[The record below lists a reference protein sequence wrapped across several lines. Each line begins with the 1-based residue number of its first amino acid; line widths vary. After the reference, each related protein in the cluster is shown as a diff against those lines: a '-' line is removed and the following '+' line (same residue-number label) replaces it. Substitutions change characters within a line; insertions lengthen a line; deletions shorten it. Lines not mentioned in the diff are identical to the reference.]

1 MGEKIAI
8 MKKGVEKM
16 DVIKGHHHITLC
28 VGGAQEDYDFHTQL
42 LGLRSV
48 KKTVLFDGTAP
59 IYHLYYGNETG
70 DPSTL
75 VTTFP
80 MRQSGRKGRKG
91 SGQVKILALSVPS
104 ASLDFWSERLNTFGY
119 QNTRLTRFDEQRVH
133 FEHPCGIEYE
143 LVGDDADERKPW
155 TTEDTPT
162 EVAVRG
168 VHSITVSVQDLTHQ
182 AEFMDDAFGFR
193 KTVQDGPY
201 TRSEVKDGGA
211 GRIVE
216 HVLEPDVGQG
226 SWTFGEGIVHHC
238 AFRVD
243 GNEPQLAFRDYVE
256 GMGYTDVSDVKDR
269 KYFYS
274 VYVRTPGGTLF
285 EAANSVA
292 DGFMIDE
299 PKQDLG
305 KEFQLPPWYED
316 RRQELI
322 GALEPIEY

>member
-1 MGEKIAI
+1 
-8 MKKGVEKM
+8 M
-16 DVIKGHHHITLC
+16 DVIQGHHHITLC

-80 MRQSGRKGRKG
+80 MRQSGRKGRRG
-91 SGQVKILALSVPS
+91 SGQVKILGLSVPS
-104 ASLDFWSERLNTFGY
+104 TALDFWAERLNAHGY
-119 QNTRLTRFDEQRVH
+119 QNERASRFDEQRLH

-143 LVGDDADERKPW
+143 LVGDDKDERKPW
-155 TTEDTPT
+155 VTEETPL
-162 EVAVRG
+162 EVAIRG
-168 VHSITVSVQDLTHQ
+168 VHSVTVSVRDLPEQ
-182 AEFMDDAFGFR
+182 ARFMDDAFGFR
-193 KTVQDGPY
+193 KTAEDGPHM
-201 TRSEVKDGGA
+201 RSEVKDGGA
-211 GRIVE
+211 GRIVDY
-216 HVLEPDVGQG
+216 VVEPDVPQG
-226 SWTFGEGIVHHC
+226 SWTFSEGVIHHC

-256 GMGYTDVSDVKDR
+256 GLGYTDVSDVKDR
-269 KYFYS
+269 KYFHS
-274 VYVRTPGGTLF
+274 VYVRTPGGALF

-305 KEFQLPPWYED
+305 KDFQLPPWYED

-322 GALEPIEY
+322 KALEPIEYSY